1 MIIFTSFRR
10 LLAHWRLRRAGYCT
24 RHLIQKKTLS
34 ERLNMSPVRVLA
46 GDHIEDYGSVAI
58 ASSCMDRLDHYRTY
72 CELCEEEKTQRDQ
85 AKLDNALTELGG
97 KLR

>member
-1 MIIFTSFRR
+1 MNLLAPFRR
-10 LLAHWRLRRAGYCT
+10 LLARWRLRRAGYCT

-34 ERLNMSPVRVLA
+34 ERLHVSPVRVLA

-72 CELCEEEKTQRDQ
+72 CELCEEEKAQRDQ
-85 AKLDNALTELGG
+85 AKLDSALTELGG
-97 KLR
+97 KLK